1 MNKYSPIISQFWS
14 NPGNARWNTF
24 ALNTG
29 AATNTVPT
37 QDYTVLGSPKTGLIF
52 STFNKEDRPFLS
64 RAAIFAN
71 FADGLPFVR
80 DVGLYKD
87 FPGIALKFDTVGGP
101 VNLANIPIPAFNSW
115 FELGFQI
122 PPPGGAAFALWAGM
136 QSFQFYTAS
145 IDTAYNGQ
153 QITFTCA
160 VEVTHTFPLT

>member
-80 DVGLYKD
+80 DIGLYKD

-115 FELGFQI
+115 FELGFQL